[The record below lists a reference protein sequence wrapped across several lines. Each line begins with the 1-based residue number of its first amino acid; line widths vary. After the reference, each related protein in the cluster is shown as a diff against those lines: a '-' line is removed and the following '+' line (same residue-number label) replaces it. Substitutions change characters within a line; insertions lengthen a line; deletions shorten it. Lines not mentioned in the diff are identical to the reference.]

1 MTMTED
7 VQEPK
12 AEETKDELSLLK
24 QRADLLGIS
33 YSNNIGVQK
42 LKERIDEATKNEEP
56 EVKEEEVQNELTER
70 QKYINEATK
79 LVRLRITN
87 NNPAKREMPG
97 EIFTVA
103 NGVIGTIRK
112 YIPYDHTSEVGYH
125 VPNVIYKMLKRKT
138 YNSIVSRR
146 NEQGVPIKESVVRK
160 EFNLEV
166 LDPLTKEELE
176 KLAQDQRAA
185 GRV

>member
-1 MTMTED
+1 MTED
-7 VQEPK
+7 VQEPVVVD
-12 AEETKDELSLLK
+12 EKDELTLLK
-24 QRADLLGIS
+24 HRADLLGIN
-33 YSNNIGVQK
+33 YSNNIGVEK
-42 LKERIDEATKNEEP
+42 LKERITEATQKAEP
-56 EVKEEEVQNELTER
+56 EKEPEEQTKLTER
-70 QKYINEATK
+70 QEYIREATK

-103 NGVIGTIRK
+103 NGAIGTIRK
-112 YIPYDHTSEVGYH
+112 YIPYDHTSENGYH
-125 VPNVIYKMLKRKT
+125 VPYVIYKMLKRKT

-166 LDPLTKEELE
+166 LDPLTKEELD

>member
-1 MTMTED
+1 MTED

-12 AEETKDELSLLK
+12 VVETKDELSLLK
-24 QRADLLGIS
+24 QRADLMGIT
-33 YSNNIGVQK
+33 YSNNIGVEK
-42 LKERIDEATKNEEP
+42 LKERIAEATPPDEP
-56 EVKEEEVQNELTER
+56 EPEEKVKDALSER
-70 QKYINEATK
+70 QEFIREATK

-103 NGVIGTIRK
+103 NGAIGTIRK

-138 YNSIVSRR
+138 YNSLVSRR

-166 LDPLTKEELE
+166 LDPLTKEELD

>member
-1 MTMTED
+1 MTED

-12 AEETKDELSLLK
+12 VVETKDELSLLK
-24 QRADLLGIS
+24 QRADLMGIT
-33 YSNNIGVQK
+33 YSNNIGVEK
-42 LKERIDEATKNEEP
+42 LKERIAEATPAPDEP
-56 EVKEEEVQNELTER
+56 EPVEKVKDALSER
-70 QKYINEATK
+70 QEFIREATK

-103 NGVIGTIRK
+103 NGAIGTIRK

-138 YNSIVSRR
+138 YNSLVSRR

-166 LDPLTKEELE
+166 LDPLTKEELD

>member
-1 MTMTED
+1 MTED
-7 VQEPK
+7 VQEPNVV
-12 AEETKDELSLLK
+12 ETKDELSLLK
-24 QRADLLGIS
+24 QRADLMGIP
-33 YSNNIGVQK
+33 YSNNIGVEK
-42 LKERIDEATKNEEP
+42 LKERIAEATQPDEP
-56 EVKEEEVQNELTER
+56 EPEEEVQDNLSER
-70 QKYINEATK
+70 QKFIREATK

-166 LDPLTKEELE
+166 LDPLTKEELD

>member
-1 MTMTED
+1 MTED
-7 VQEPK
+7 VQEPVVVD
-12 AEETKDELSLLK
+12 EKDELTLLK
-24 QRADLLGIS
+24 QRADLLGIN
-33 YSNNIGVQK
+33 YSNNIGVEK
-42 LKERIDEATKNEEP
+42 LKERIEAATQKTETEEEEP
-56 EVKEEEVQNELTER
+56 EIKLTER
-70 QKYINEATK
+70 QEYIREATK

-112 YIPYDHTSEVGYH
+112 YIPYDHTSENGYH
-125 VPNVIYKMLKRKT
+125 VPYVIYKMLKRKT

-166 LDPLTKEELE
+166 LDPLTKEELD

>member
-1 MTMTED
+1 MTVD
-7 VQEPK
+7 VQEPVVV
-12 AEETKDELSLLK
+12 EEKDELALLK

-33 YSNNIGVQK
+33 YSNNIGIEK
-42 LKERIDEATKNEEP
+42 LKDRISEATKENEEP
-56 EVKEEEVQNELTER
+56 VEKEDEVLTKAQER
-70 QKYINEATK
+70 QKFINEATK
-79 LVRLRITN
+79 LIRLRITN
-87 NNPAKREMPG
+87 NNPAKRELPG

-125 VPNVIYKMLKRKT
+125 VPYVIYKMLKRKT
-138 YNSIVSRR
+138 YNSIVTRR
-146 NEQGVPIKESVVRK
+146 NENGVPIKETVERK

-166 LDPLTKEELE
+166 LEPLTKEELE